1 MTSFLRL
8 TSMLGYTTFFSYT
21 EVNAQGEREFAVRT
35 REFLRRIRAY
45 NNAVSFTSLGAK
57 IDDTIT
63 NNAHNVYTMRVHSE
77 VWHRVGSLLP
87 EEGQRP
93 QYAQVWMYDGDDL
106 LNAQQEN
113 ICDLDREFLQL
124 LNQLLLWHN
133 PYARL
138 FKNAAQRMMVDENAR
153 VHLRMLDP
161 TTHDPRRY
169 NRPTVEEIGGIIIG
183 DEMGGDQLNPTRDII
198 IERLQHAGGHR
209 YQRISEL
216 NPSYFPLRYPF
227 MFLYG
232 EQGWHTSIPLA
243 NVDLARN
250 PELMAYRQ
258 ANLAPDVQVDEEN
271 EAENEDVRRG
281 VAGSLRVSQAQ
292 FYNYH
297 LQRRQEFSPLQ
308 WAGRLLQEMIID
320 AWVCVES
327 NRLQFQR
334 SNQVKLRA
342 DLYSGLQD
350 AMAGG
355 VEDNVEQLGRQ
366 IILASSFIGGPRHM
380 RQ

>member
-1 MTSFLRL
+1 
-8 TSMLGYTTFFSYT
+8 
-21 EVNAQGEREFAVRT
+21 
-35 REFLRRIRAY
+35 
-45 NNAVSFTSLGAK
+45 
-57 IDDTIT
+57 
-63 NNAHNVYTMRVHSE
+63 
-77 VWHRVGSLLP
+77 
-87 EEGQRP
+87 
-93 QYAQVWMYDGDDL
+93 
-106 LNAQQEN
+106 
-113 ICDLDREFLQL
+113 
-124 LNQLLLWHN
+124 
-133 PYARL
+133 
-138 FKNAAQRMMVDENAR
+138 MMVVENAR

-183 DEMGGDQLNPTRDII
+183 DEMGAEGLNPTRDII
-198 IERLQHAGGHR
+198 IERRQHVGLHQ
-209 YQRISEL
+209 YQRINEL

-243 NVDLARN
+243 GVDIERN
-250 PELMAYRQ
+250 PELMAYRH
-258 ANLAPDVQVDEEN
+258 ANLAADVQVDEEN
-271 EAENEDVRRG
+271 EGENEGAPRQG

-297 LQRRQEFSPLQ
+297 LQRRQDFSPLQ

-320 AWVCVES
+320 AWVCIES

-342 DLYSGLQD
+342 DLYSGIQD

-355 VEDNVEQLGRQ
+355 VEDNPE
-366 IILASSFIGGPRHM
+366 
-380 RQ
+380 

>member
-1 MTSFLRL
+1 
-8 TSMLGYTTFFSYT
+8 
-21 EVNAQGEREFAVRT
+21 
-35 REFLRRIRAY
+35 
-45 NNAVSFTSLGAK
+45 
-57 IDDTIT
+57 
-63 NNAHNVYTMRVHSE
+63 
-77 VWHRVGSLLP
+77 
-87 EEGQRP
+87 
-93 QYAQVWMYDGDDL
+93 
-106 LNAQQEN
+106 
-113 ICDLDREFLQL
+113 
-124 LNQLLLWHN
+124 
-133 PYARL
+133 
-138 FKNAAQRMMVDENAR
+138 
-153 VHLRMLDP
+153 
-161 TTHDPRRY
+161 
-169 NRPTVEEIGGIIIG
+169 
-183 DEMGGDQLNPTRDII
+183 MGGDQLNPTRDII

-380 RQ
+380 RQQYQDAMAICRHFGKPDFFVTFTCNPQWKEIQDTLYLGQKAEDAPHIVSRVFHLKLHSLLDDLNKRDVLGKVKAFVYTIEFQKRGLPHAHILIILDDHHKITSVEDRL